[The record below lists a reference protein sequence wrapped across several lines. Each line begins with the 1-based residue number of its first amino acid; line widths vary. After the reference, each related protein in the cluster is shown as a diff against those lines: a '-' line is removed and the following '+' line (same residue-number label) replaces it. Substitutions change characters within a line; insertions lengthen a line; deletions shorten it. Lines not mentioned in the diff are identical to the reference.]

1 MSSFTRGAFQLMA
14 AQTVFML
21 SGYVLNVFL
30 ARRFGPELYGA
41 YGVVMAVLVWAEIF
55 VINGIPTAMQKFLAE
70 SPSATLFRLGR
81 RMQFGY
87 TLVILLLFAAL
98 TPAIGAWLREPD
110 FKKFLW
116 IAAPDILLYGL
127 YWFYLGAHNGL
138 HRFDSQALIVIFY
151 GLSKVAS
158 SIGLVLAGVGIAG
171 AFIGNF
177 LGSAVGLAVGLWR
190 LNRASLIESTASEH
204 YSRLTKFATPI
215 ILYALSLNAVFYLDL
230 LFVKHFLPPV
240 TAGYYTA
247 ASTIARVPYFVFLGL
262 GFSILPVLSRTLAQQ
277 NVAESQRLLRQTMRL
292 LFVLLAPVLALVIP
306 NAGSIVAFLYTD
318 AYQPA
323 TSILPLL
330 IISIAFYTFWMV
342 LSTIMSAAGK
352 PDRAF
357 QISLVAVVVDLILCW
372 ILVPRWEGRGAALAT
387 LGASACGMLLTGTY
401 VLRRFGTAGIRF
413 IIPWRSLWRAIIAGA
428 AAWAVS
434 LWWTASG
441 VTLLIE
447 LTVLFG
453 FYLFL
458 LFLLGELKD
467 IRKIFV

>member
-1 MSSFTRGAFQLMA
+1 MA

-21 SGYVLNVFL
+21 SGYALNVFL
-30 ARRFGPELYGA
+30 ARHFGPELYGV

-70 SPSATLFRLGR
+70 SPSAALFRLGR

-98 TPAIGAWLREPD
+98 TPAISAWLHEPD

-177 LGSAVGLAVGLWR
+177 LGSAVGLAIGLWR
-190 LNRASLIESTASEH
+190 LNRASLVETTVSEH
-204 YSRLTKFATPI
+204 YSRLTKFAAPI
-215 ILYALSLNAVFYLDL
+215 ILYSLSLNAVFYLDL
-230 LFVKHFLPPV
+230 LFVKRFLPPV
-240 TAGYYTA
+240 VAGYYTA
-247 ASTIARVPYFVFLGL
+247 AATIARVPYFIFLGL
-262 GFSILPVLSRTLAQQ
+262 GFSILPVLSRALAQQ
-277 NVAESQRLLRQTMRL
+277 NVAETRRLLRQTMRL

-306 NAGSIVAFLYTD
+306 NAGSIIAFLYTD

-323 TSILPLL
+323 TPILPLL
-330 IISIAFYTFWMV
+330 IISIVLYTFWMV
-342 LSTIMSAAGK
+342 FSTIMSAASK

-357 QISLVAVVVDLILCW
+357 QLSLVAAVADVILCW

-387 LGASACGMLLTGTY
+387 LGASACGMLMTGTY
-401 VLRRFGTAGIRF
+401 VLRRFEF

-434 LWWTASG
+434 MWWTTAG
-441 VTLLIE
+441 VMLLVE
-447 LTVLFG
+447 LIVLFG
-453 FYLFL
+453 FYLVL
-458 LFLLGELKD
+458 LYILGELKD